1 MKDDLLSLVPFKLVL
16 IVISHDSKN
25 MKKGSTPTI
34 ASLQINNVRWT
45 QFLKTKEKDL

>member
-25 MKKGSTPTI
+25 IKKGLTPTI
-34 ASLQINNVRWT
+34 TTLQRNSVIWT
-45 QFLKTKEKDL
+45 QL